1 MKRVVFL
8 LFAGLLLALLAPTV
22 QTAYGADDVKKGR
35 KTYTVNEEHIRR
47 QEAEKAAPSD
57 FAVYVRSNL
66 TEKPL
71 MHKVYFLLYLIM
83 PFAILGICLL
93 MEFIDGWDDRLLLF
107 LLGAFELLFAAGN
120 AGIGHNMFPWF
131 CDYDIVGW
139 VVAIICFCYMIRML
153 LKQAPAFIG
162 FVNHYCCD
170 CSLLRRLLLY
180 GIYVALGVTVT
191 MLLSGQKF
199 FWTAPVAIAAAWYYF
214 YDSENMSPSEAARTV
229 LVSGVIFGGFV
240 IFLLQVVG
248 MIIIVA
254 MVMFFLNGFASIK
267 TSPVV
272 DDGSPNHNDGML
284 ERSADGTPFVRHS
297 DGSSTQ
303 LRDLG
308 DGNFEGFDGSPW
320 RSNGDHMSR

>member
-57 FAVYVRSNL
+57 FTVYVRSHL
-66 TEKPL
+66 TDRTL
-71 MHKVYFLLYLIM
+71 MHKIYFLLYLVM
-83 PFAILGICLL
+83 PFAILGVCLV
-93 MEFIDGWDDRLLLF
+93 MEFTGGWDNRRLMLLLG
-107 LLGAFELLFAAGN
+107 LSELLFATGN
-120 AGIGHNMFPWF
+120 AGIGQNMFPWF

-139 VVAIICFCYMIRML
+139 IVAIICFCYMIRML
-153 LKQAPAFIG
+153 LKQAPAFVG
-162 FVNHYCCD
+162 FVNYYSSGY
-170 CSLLRRLLLY
+170 SLLRTVLLY

-191 MLLSGQKF
+191 MLLSGNKY
-199 FWTAPVAIAAAWYYF
+199 FWTAPIAIAAAWYYF
-214 YDSENMSPSEAARTV
+214 YRSEEMSASEAARTV
-229 LVSGVIFGGFV
+229 LVSGVIFGGFIV
-240 IFLLQVVG
+240 FLMQVLG

-267 TSPVV
+267 SSPVV
-272 DDGSPNHNDGML
+272 DDGSSNHNDGML
-284 ERSADGTPFVRHS
+284 ERAADGTPFVRHS

>member
-1 MKRVVFL
+1 MTKTYGL
-8 LFAGLLLALLAPTV
+8 LCAGLFFAILLAVSGSAS
-22 QTAYGADDVKKGR
+22 GADAEKGER
-35 KTYTVNEEHIRR
+35 RTYTVNQEHIQC
-47 QEAEKAAPSD
+47 QEAERSAPSD
-57 FAVYVRSNL
+57 FAVYVKSNL

-71 MHKVYFLLYLIM
+71 MHKAYFLLYLIM
-83 PFAILGICLL
+83 PFAILGVCLL
-93 MEFIDGWDDRLLLF
+93 MEFTGGWDNRRLMLLLG
-107 LLGAFELLFAAGN
+107 LSELLFATGN
-120 AGIGHNMFPWF
+120 AGIGQNMFPWF

-170 CSLLRRLLLY
+170 CSLLRTVLLY

-191 MLLSGQKF
+191 MLLSGNKY
-199 FWTAPVAIAAAWYYF
+199 FWTAPIAIAAAWYYF
-214 YDSENMSPSEAARTV
+214 YRSEEMSASEAARTV
-229 LVSGVIFGGFV
+229 LVSGVIFGGFIV
-240 IFLLQVVG
+240 FLMQVLG

-267 TSPVV
+267 SSPVV
-272 DDGSPNHNDGML
+272 EDGSSNHNDGML
-284 ERSADGTPFVRHS
+284 ERAADGTPFVRHS

-308 DGNFEGFDGSPW
+308 DGNFEGFDGSPR

>member
-57 FAVYVRSNL
+57 FTVYVRSHL
-66 TEKPL
+66 TDRTL
-71 MHKVYFLLYLIM
+71 MHKIYFLLYLVM
-83 PFAILGICLL
+83 PFAILGVCLV
-93 MEFIDGWDDRLLLF
+93 MEFTGGWDNRRLMLLLG
-107 LLGAFELLFAAGN
+107 LSELLFATGN
-120 AGIGHNMFPWF
+120 AGIGQNMFPWF

-139 VVAIICFCYMIRML
+139 IVAIICFCYMIRML
-153 LKQAPAFIG
+153 LKQAPAFVG
-162 FVNHYCCD
+162 FVNYYSSGY
-170 CSLLRRLLLY
+170 SLLRAVLLY

-191 MLLSGQKF
+191 MLLSGNKY
-199 FWTAPVAIAAAWYYF
+199 FWTAPIAIAAAWYYF
-214 YDSENMSPSEAARTV
+214 YRSEEMSASEAARTV
-229 LVSGVIFGGFV
+229 LVSGVIFGGFIV
-240 IFLLQVVG
+240 FLMQVLG

-267 TSPVV
+267 SSPVV
-272 DDGSPNHNDGML
+272 DDGSSNHNDGML
-284 ERSADGTPFVRHS
+284 ERAADGTPFVRHS

>member
-57 FAVYVRSNL
+57 FAVYVRSHL
-66 TEKPL
+66 TDRTL
-71 MHKVYFLLYLIM
+71 MHKIYFLLYLVM
-83 PFAILGICLL
+83 PFAILGVCLV
-93 MEFIDGWDDRLLLF
+93 MEFTGGWDNRRLMLLLG
-107 LLGAFELLFAAGN
+107 LSELLFATGN
-120 AGIGHNMFPWF
+120 AGIGQNMFPWF

-139 VVAIICFCYMIRML
+139 IVAIICFCYMIRML
-153 LKQAPAFIG
+153 LKQAPAFVG
-162 FVNHYCCD
+162 FVNYYSSGY
-170 CSLLRRLLLY
+170 SLLRTVLLY

-191 MLLSGQKF
+191 MLLSGNKY
-199 FWTAPVAIAAAWYYF
+199 FWTAPIAIAAWYYF
-214 YDSENMSPSEAARTV
+214 YRSEEMSASEAARTV
-229 LVSGVIFGGFV
+229 LVSGVIFGGFI

-267 TSPVV
+267 SSPVV
-272 DDGSPNHNDGML
+272 DDGSSNHNDGML
-284 ERSADGTPFVRHS
+284 ERAADGTPFVRHS